1 MSEMNIQEI
10 EDSIKKIICKITGM
24 EKEEITS
31 DAHLYREL
39 GIDSI
44 KAIELVVGI
53 QGKFN
58 IRVDDSKI
66 ERITSVKLAAEEVKR
81 RRFLGQ
87 YGHRG

>member
-1 MSEMNIQEI
+1 MAGMNMAEI
-10 EDSIKKIICKITGM
+10 EDIIKGIICKITGM
-24 EKEEITS
+24 EEEEVKS

-53 QGKFN
+53 QEKFH

-66 ERITSVKLAAEEVKR
+66 EKITSVKLAAQEVKR
-81 RRFLGQ
+81 LLEK
-87 YGHRG
+87 